1 MSLTAGRAP
10 LTCPDDRRAEQVRDL
25 VAAMV
30 ANPAGE
36 TSASVYETGRLVGL
50 APWLPGHD
58 VRVSWLLDRQRADG
72 GWGGPGGYALVP
84 TLSATEAL
92 LTVLR
97 RGDHGTAAALAG
109 AAHRGLAFL
118 AGALDAGAPPDLPAT
133 DLIVPALREAVDRHL
148 AQPPAGLA
156 EWAGVRL
163 PLPAGLDPGRLARV
177 RGLLA
182 AGRPVPEKLAHALE
196 VGGDQ
201 ARRATGVRPAE
212 AGAVGASPAA
222 TAAWLGRPD
231 PGPALDYLRRVGGR
245 GPVPCASPIT
255 VFERAWVLGILA
267 RAGVPLTVPGSLVA
281 ELRAAVGVA
290 GAATGPGLPADAD
303 TTSVTLYALARL
315 GRPLDL
321 SRLDPYDTGRHFC
334 TWPGEDGASVTTNAH
349 VLDALAQH
357 PTHPGVAATVDRV
370 ARWLVER
377 QEPDGRW
384 SDRWHASAYYATY
397 CVLLALADHASDA
410 TARAAVERG
419 VGWLLETQRADGSW
433 GRWGGT
439 AEETAY
445 AVLALA
451 ATGRTGDA
459 RVAAA
464 LGRGRRRLSEWDGRA
479 RGPAL
484 WHDKDLYRPTLIVH
498 AAVLAASW
506 SDGMSTGVGNTMI
519 RIA

>member
-1 MSLTAGRAP
+1 MSLTAGPAPVTHPGDARA
-10 LTCPDDRRAEQVRDL
+10 AQARDL

-30 ANPAGE
+30 DNPAGE
-36 TSASVYETGRLVGL
+36 TSASVYETGRLVAL

-58 VRVSWLLDRQRADG
+58 VRVSWLLDRQRGDG
-72 GWGGPGGYALVP
+72 GWGGPGGYAVVP

-92 LTVLR
+92 LTVLS
-97 RGDHGTAAALAG
+97 RGGRGPAGRLAG
-109 AAHRGLAFL
+109 AAHRGLTFL

-156 EWAGVRL
+156 GWAGRRL
-163 PLPAGLDPGRLARV
+163 PLPAGLDPGRLTRV

-196 VGGDQ
+196 VGGDR
-201 ARRATGVRPAE
+201 ARRAAGVRPGE

-222 TAAWLGRPD
+222 TAAWLGHPE
-231 PGPALDYLRRVGGR
+231 PGPALDYLHAVGRR

-255 VFERAWVLGILA
+255 VFERAWVLAILA
-267 RAGVPLTVPGSLVA
+267 RAGAPLTVPGSLVT
-281 ELRAAVGVA
+281 ELRAAVGVS

-303 TTSVTLYALARL
+303 TTAVTLYALARL
-315 GRPLDL
+315 GRPLDV

-349 VLDALAQH
+349 VLDALGQH
-357 PTHPGVAATVDRV
+357 PAHPGVAATVDRV
-370 ARWLVER
+370 TGWLVER

-384 SDRWHASAYYATY
+384 GDRWHASAYYATY
-397 CVLLALADHASDA
+397 CVLLALADHAPGA
-410 TARAAVERG
+410 TARAAVDRG

-433 GRWGGT
+433 GRWSGT

-451 ATGRTGDA
+451 GAGRPGDL

-464 LGRGRRRLSEWDGRA
+464 LVRGRRRLSEWDGSA
-479 RGPAL
+479 DGPAL
-484 WHDKDLYRPTLIVH
+484 WHDKDLYRPTLIVR

-506 SDGMSTGVGNTMI
+506 SAGATASRATTP
-519 RIA
+519 

>member
-10 LTCPDDRRAEQVRDL
+10 VTHPGVRAEQARDL
-25 VAAMV
+25 VTAMV
-30 ANPAGE
+30 DNPSGQ

-72 GWGGPGGYALVP
+72 GWGGPDGYALVP

-97 RGDHGTAAALAG
+97 RGEHGPAGPLAG
-109 AAHRGLAFL
+109 AARRGLAFL
-118 AGALDAGAPPDLPAT
+118 AGALGAGAPPDLPAT
-133 DLIVPALREAVDRHL
+133 DLIVPALREGVERHL
-148 AQPPAGLA
+148 ARPPAGLA
-156 EWAGVRL
+156 DWAGARL
-163 PLPAGLDPGRLARV
+163 PLPAGLDPGRLTRV

-182 AGRPVPEKLAHALE
+182 TGRPVPEKLAHALE
-196 VGGDQ
+196 VAGDG
-201 ARRATGVRPAE
+201 ACRAAGVRPAG

-222 TAAWLGRPD
+222 TAAWLGRPE
-231 PGPALDYLRRVGGR
+231 PGPALDYLRAVSGR

-267 RAGVPLTVPGSLVA
+267 RAGVPPAVPGSLVA
-281 ELRAAVGVA
+281 DLRAAVGA
-290 GAATGPGLPADAD
+290 SGAATGPGLPADAD

-315 GRPLDL
+315 GRPLEV
-321 SRLDPYDTGRHFC
+321 SRLDAYDTGRHFC

-349 VLDALAQH
+349 VLDALGQH
-357 PTHPGVAATVDRV
+357 PGHPGVAATVDRV
-370 ARWLVER
+370 AGWLVER

-384 SDRWHASAYYATY
+384 ADRWHASAYYATY
-397 CVLLALADHASDA
+397 CVLLALADHARGAAARDA
-410 TARAAVERG
+410 VRRG
-419 VGWLLETQRADGSW
+419 VGWLLDTQRADGSW

-451 ATGRTGDA
+451 GAGRPGDT
-459 RVAAA
+459 RVDAA
-464 LGRGRRRLSEWDGRA
+464 LGRGRHRLSEWDGDA
-479 RGPAL
+479 DGPAL
-484 WHDKDLYRPTLIVH
+484 WHDKDLYRPTLIVR

-506 SDGMSTGVGNTMI
+506 STSATSTAT
-519 RIA
+519 AQP